1 MPNELG
7 IPELIPFFDYL
18 ILYLCEGNRFLGIAV
33 PPLTLLFVEGAVISH
48 ILAPL
53 DGSPLAEC
61 VLPHV
66 LAVAQAMKARVTLLH
81 VLERPRGTGELP
93 TDPLHWQVKKNT
105 AKGYLEQITTRLKE
119 TKLDVNSV
127 ILEGIPAELIIEY
140 ANSNEI
146 DLLALSTHGRSGLS
160 GWNVS
165 SVVQKIILRA
175 YKSTLLVRAY
185 KPTESQVDKSYS
197 YRRLFV
203 GLDCSPRAEMVL
215 PVAINLSQY
224 HKSKLIL
231 GTVIRNPELFHRFP
245 PSDEDLELV
254 NKISDRNQQA
264 AQHYFEQLSTQFS
277 SQDVDL
283 ETFQIASD
291 NVISSLHN
299 MVEKENAD
307 LVMLAAHGRSSD
319 SRWPYGSIT
328 TSFIVYGNTA
338 VLIIQDLPHDEI
350 QSTQAELAARETK
363 GH

>member
-1 MPNELG
+1 MIG
-7 IPELIPFFDYL
+7 
-18 ILYLCEGNRFLGIAV
+18 
-33 PPLTLLFVEGAVISH
+33 H
-48 ILAPL
+48 ILVPL

-66 LAVAQAMKARVTLLH
+66 LAVAQAMKAHVTLLH

-93 TDPLHWQVKKNT
+93 TDPLHWHVKKNT
-105 AKGYLEQITTRLKE
+105 AIGYLDQITTRLKE
-119 TKLDVNSV
+119 TELDITNI

-140 ANSNEI
+140 ANNNDV
-146 DLLALSTHGRSGLS
+146 DLIAMSTHGRSGLS

-185 KPTESQVDKSYS
+185 KPTEPQVDKSYV

-215 PVAINLSQY
+215 PVAIKLSQY
-224 HKSKLIL
+224 HQAKLVL

-254 NKISDRNQQA
+254 NRISERNQRVTK
-264 AQHYFEQLSTQFS
+264 HYFEQLSAQFS

-283 ETFQIASD
+283 ETFQITSD
-291 NVISSLHN
+291 NVIGTLHN
-299 MVEKENAD
+299 VVKKLNAD
-307 LVMLAAHGRSSD
+307 LVLLAAHGRSSD
-319 SRWPYGSIT
+319 SRWPYGSVP
-328 TSFIVYGNTA
+328 TSFIAYGNTA
-338 VLIIQDLPHDEI
+338 ILIIQDLPHDEI
-350 QSTQAELAARETK
+350 QSTQAELAAREIK

>member
-1 MPNELG
+1 MLN
-7 IPELIPFFDYL
+7 
-18 ILYLCEGNRFLGIAV
+18 
-33 PPLTLLFVEGAVISH
+33 H
-48 ILAPL
+48 ILVPL

-61 VLPHV
+61 VFPHV
-66 LAVAQAMKARVTLLH
+66 LAVAQAMKAHVTLLH

-93 TDPLHWQVKKNT
+93 TDPLHWHVKKNT
-105 AKGYLEQITTRLKE
+105 AKGYLDQITSRLKE
-119 TKLDVNSV
+119 INLDVTSV
-127 ILEGIPAELIIEY
+127 ILEGVPAELIIEF
-140 ANSNEI
+140 ANSNAV
-146 DLLALSTHGRSGLS
+146 DLIALSTHGRSGLS

-185 KPTESQVDKSYS
+185 KQTEPQFEKSYN

-224 HKSKLIL
+224 HNAKLIL
-231 GTVIRNPELFHRFP
+231 GTVIRNPELFHHFP
-245 PSDEDLELV
+245 PSAEDLEYV
-254 NKISDRNQQA
+254 NRISEHNLQA
-264 AQHYFEQLSTQFS
+264 TKHYFDQLSAQFS
-277 SQDVDL
+277 SLGVDL
-283 ETFQIASD
+283 VTYQVASD
-291 NVISSLHN
+291 NVISTLHT

-319 SRWPYGSIT
+319 SRWPYGSVA
-328 TSFIVYGNTA
+328 TSFIAYGNTA
-338 VLIIQDLPHDEI
+338 ILIIQDFPPQEV